1 MNADDTTANI
11 NSLDALLA
19 SKGLDVGD
27 FISAIDAI
35 AKIKERDLKKL
46 EKQEAEEQTKQ
57 KKIFVDKEFVY
68 ETRTDI
74 FIYKDG
80 RSKSGRY
87 YVRIYDPR
95 TNELIVRV

>member
-1 MNADDTTANI
+1 MTDGATNSNI

-46 EKQEAEEQTKQ
+46 EKEEAKEQKTQ
-57 KKIFVDKEFVY
+57 KKILLTKSLYTRPERMSLYTETAERRAVDTMY
-68 ETRTDI
+68 EYMI
-74 FIYKDG
+74 Q
-80 RSKSGRY
+80 
-87 YVRIYDPR
+87 
-95 TNELIVRV
+95 ELNALTAKV

>member
-68 ETRTDI
+68 ETRQDV
-74 FIYKDG
+74 FIYRDG
-80 RSKSGRY
+80 RTKSGRY
-87 YVRIYDPR
+87 YVRIYDPENQ
-95 TNELIVRV
+95 TNS